1 MTTEEKNTALYRKMY
16 AEQEDFRTWLMSQP
30 PEIILEHAYEYKL
43 KEDILLS
50 LEYKDLEDIQAESLL
65 KLDQPLQKVYER
77 LDSKETGYMD
87 SVWETIE
94 ECASTEKSRSG
105 SAGYEKEN
113 R

>member
-1 MTTEEKNTALYRKMY
+1 MAAGAFLFIATYIELNVVVTNR
-16 AEQEDFRTWLMSQP
+16 
-30 PEIILEHAYEYKL
+30 
-43 KEDILLS
+43 
-50 LEYKDLEDIQAESLL
+50 EDIQAESLL

>member
-50 LEYKDLEDIQAESLL
+50 LEYNDLEDIKAEALL
-65 KLDQPLQKVYER
+65 RLDQPLQKVYER
-77 LDSKETGYMD
+77 LDSRETGYMD
-87 SVWETIE
+87 SVWDTIE
-94 ECASTEKSRSG
+94 ECASPESRDLDG
-105 SAGYEKEN
+105 
-113 R
+113 

>member
-50 LEYKDLEDIQAESLL
+50 LEYNDLEDIKAEALL
-65 KLDQPLQKVYER
+65 RLDQPLQKVYER
-77 LDSKETGYMD
+77 LDSRETGYMD
-87 SVWETIE
+87 SVWDTIE
-94 ECASTEKSRSG
+94 EFASP
-105 SAGYEKEN
+105 EN
-113 R
+113 RALDG

>member
-1 MTTEEKNTALYRKMY
+1 MY
-16 AEQEDFRTWLMSQP
+16 AEQEEFRKWLMFQP
-30 PEIILEHAYEYKL
+30 PEIILKYAYEYKL